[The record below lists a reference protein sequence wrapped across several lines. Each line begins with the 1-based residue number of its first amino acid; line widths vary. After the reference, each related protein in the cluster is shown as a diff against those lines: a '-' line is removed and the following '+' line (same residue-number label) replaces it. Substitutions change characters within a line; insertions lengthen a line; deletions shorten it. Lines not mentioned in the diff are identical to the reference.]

1 MKKMHKG
8 FTLVELL
15 IIIAI
20 IGILSATMMV
30 SVTGSTAKAKANA
43 IANNVAS
50 CRLAASSYYGD
61 HIDDGAYATAKTST
75 AIKAYIATWDDFN
88 SNTITYVADD
98 AATGEGY
105 ENWNITIDFSHD
117 ADYVAIAEHLA
128 KIKGFGNYGVKKGG
142 DGDDKDDPA
151 DAVVSSGKFKVVLWT
166 GVVKAAE

>member
-75 AIKAYIATWDDFN
+75 ATDKAFLAC
-88 SNTITYVADD
+88 SCPITY
-98 AATGEGY
+98 
-105 ENWNITIDFSHD
+105 
-117 ADYVAIAEHLA
+117 
-128 KIKGFGNYGVKKGG
+128 
-142 DGDDKDDPA
+142 
-151 DAVVSSGKFKVVLWT
+151 SSNLLFI
-166 GVVKAAE
+166 

>member
-105 ENWNITIDFSHD
+105 ENWNITIDFSGD
-117 ADYVAIAEHLA
+117 ADHVAIATHLA
-128 KIKGFGNYGVKKGG
+128 GINGFGNYGVKNG
-142 DGDDKDDPA
+142 DDPA
-151 DAVVSSGKFKVVLWT
+151 DAVVSSGKFNVVLWSGLVT
-166 GVVKAAE
+166 AAQ